1 MQCEWC
7 KKEFDTLQRKASHER
22 LCKLNPNRKIINSVY
37 TDKLKNGECS
47 TWNKCLTCETDER
60 IKEQTEKLK
69 NAYKTGELIPSWV
82 GRKHTEEQKRKIG
95 LFGGYRK
102 GSGRG
107 KKGWYK
113 GYFCDSSWELAF
125 VIYNLEHG
133 IQFERNKKKFT
144 YTFNGKEYHYL
155 PDFIVDGKYIEI
167 KGYWCEQWEAKYKQF
182 PKNETLQVLT
192 KNEIQP
198 YLNYVIN
205 KYGKDFISL
214 YENPRSCGRH
224 AGEALNQFNHR

>member
-1 MQCEWC
+1 MQCKWC
-7 KKEFDTLQRKASHER
+7 KKEFETSQRKASHER

-37 TDKLKNGECS
+37 TDKLKTGECS
-47 TWNKCLTCETDER
+47 TWNKGLTCETDER

-69 NAYKTGELIPSWV
+69 NAYETGTLAPSWT

-113 GYFCDSSWELAF
+113 GYFCDSSWELAY

-155 PDFIVDGKYIEI
+155 PDFIVDGKYVEI
-167 KGYWCEQWEAKYKQF
+167 KGYWCEQWEAKYSQF

-198 YLNYVIN
+198 YLNYVID
-205 KYGKDFISL
+205 KHGKDFISL
-214 YENPRSCGRH
+214 YEKY
-224 AGEALNQFNHR
+224 